1 MRAPPFSHGA
11 FSFSP
16 RIATRPSATCNP
28 VAAPRR
34 PEGVPPAGVCRKAL
48 ATTSAGRVQALRAAH
63 GRSPG
68 GTKRARL
75 GARRVC
81 SWKARPDAPPPVPL
95 PSPRPGRKADLG
107 PGASVLLRV
116 PLGPPKDWRRVRG
129 SAPRSFPVPPASTSS
144 LSPPLPPPY
153 PLWGLTQAT
162 FGSNQT
168 RDCARASKQ
177 GLARVSKRRWTGP
190 SLSGSGGRAP
200 FIMGLWQEGNQEQRK
215 TTGKGHKAAAL
226 GS

>member
-1 MRAPPFSHGA
+1 MPLVHQQHVTLSQLPGGQRESH
-11 FSFSP
+11 P
-16 RIATRPSATCNP
+16 L
-28 VAAPRR
+28 
-34 PEGVPPAGVCRKAL
+34 E
-48 ATTSAGRVQALRAAH
+48 SAGRRWPPRPQDASRRCAPPTAGPQEAQNGPASAPDAFAAGKPGPMPLPLFPSPVRA
-63 GRSPG
+63 PG
-68 GTKRARL
+68 GKQTWGREPAFCFHLRT
-75 GARRVC
+75 GAR
-81 SWKARPDAPPPVPL
+81 AEGQLPAPSRCLPP
-95 PSPRPGRKADLG
+95 S
-107 PGASVLLRV
+107 S
-116 PLGPPKDWRRVRG
+116 
-129 SAPRSFPVPPASTSS
+129 SS

-168 RDCARASKQ
+168 QDCARASKQ

-215 TTGKGHKAAAL
+215 TGKGHKAAAL